1 MANRAPAAALLAAA
15 SILLAAS
22 CGDPTAPDP
31 WSTLGFDRATPGELA
46 PGDSQA
52 FPLDVPHGRTFAVF
66 VQAPEGSMDIR
77 IRTGSDSLASTVS
90 VFGGD
95 TISMLRYAGPVHS
108 ENGGRYTVTVK
119 ARANSIGGAFALRP
133 VLLSDAPESIA
144 QSVAADRVIE
154 GENLSH
160 GLDVDDFAVEVTEP
174 LVAILHVQADVSQRC
189 AIRAEVSS
197 ISGPMPIAWGICS
210 EADTSDLEAGGSGR
224 IELPAGQYRVRMQ
237 QWSERHDGRP
247 VPYRFRLR
255 TVNTAPER
263 VPALLL
269 PGDTVIEAIDFV
281 GDEDVFIVRGTPGSM
296 INVFADASGSPG
308 GLVVGLIPAPHGPPL
323 HASAGGAPLLD
334 NPIGRVELPASG
346 EARIHAS
353 GGQFFRGDYRLF
365 VLAID
370 PRPEVGSD
378 LIVPGP
384 SVVSG
389 ALEQYG
395 DVDEFRFSLAAP
407 SRIALR
413 VPPATGP
420 AVHLLAATSTEPLV
434 GTRDVRLPAGEY
446 RVRVRAYSEPLGHRG
461 PYEFLLALVD
471 STVEGASRLLTV
483 GDTAR
488 SEMTW
493 PHDVDTWF
501 MDIPAAD
508 TALVTVSWP
517 EPTIPLVLTFVHQ
530 QTGAAHVQDVAYGTF
545 GRLDL
550 VPGRYAVH
558 LESSFAYWMNEWMP
572 GRRLSYELR
581 TRRVSAAP
589 EHRAPAFAVGDTVWD
604 VFDFMG
610 DLDDFLLTATPGSEV
625 GFVYQSE
632 SPYRRVRVFDHA
644 TGTELMSDHDGR
656 LSMTPPVT
664 VPPGGVVRVRVDL
677 PNEVYATIG
686 GAYWLSAYAIDRAPE
701 SRSATFAIGDTV
713 SDAIHAGD
721 IDDYTFTVPDGTPVS
736 IQFWT
741 PAGVQGEYGALHV
754 DLLDPLTGALL
765 VGVTRIW
772 QDAPASSISTYP
784 ITPPRG
790 GTYLVRVRGGRSE
803 TSWSTGAYRFRI
815 ASP

>member
-1 MANRAPAAALLAAA
+1 MSNCAPAAALLAAA
-15 SILLAAS
+15 SIVLAAS

-52 FPLDVPHGRTFAVF
+52 VPLAGPRGRSFAVF

-77 IRTGSDSLASTVS
+77 IRTGSDSLVSAASVS
-90 VFGGD
+90 GGD
-95 TISMLRYAGPVHS
+95 TTSMWRYAGPVHS
-108 ENGGRYTVTVK
+108 EKGGRYTVTVA

-144 QSVAADRVIE
+144 QSVAPDRVIE
-154 GENLSH
+154 GENLAH
-160 GLDVDDFAVEVTEP
+160 RLDVDEFIVELREP
-174 LVAILHVQADVSQRC
+174 QVVRLHAQADVSQRC
-189 AIRAEVSS
+189 AIRAEVFP
-197 ISGPMPIAWGICS
+197 ISDLMPIAWGICS
-210 EADTSDLEAGGSGR
+210 EADTSDLEAGGSDR
-224 IELPAGQYRVRMQ
+224 LELPPGRYRVRMTS
-237 QWSERHDGRP
+237 WRDRYDGHPLR
-247 VPYRFRLR
+247 YRFRLR

-263 VPALLL
+263 IPALLV
-269 PGDTVIEAIDFV
+269 PGDTVTEAIDYA

-296 INVFADASGSPG
+296 INVFTEASDSLG
-308 GLVVGLIPAPHGPPL
+308 GLMVGLDPAPPVPPR
-323 HASAGGAPLLD
+323 HPSAGGAPLLD
-334 NPIGRVELPASG
+334 NPIGRVELPPSG
-346 EARIHAS
+346 EVRIHAG
-353 GGQFFRGDYRLF
+353 GGQFSRGDYRLF

-378 LIVPGP
+378 QIVPGP
-384 SVVSG
+384 SAVTGV
-389 ALEQYG
+389 LEQYG
-395 DVDEFRFSLAAP
+395 DVDEFRFSLASP
-407 SRIALR
+407 SRVALR
-413 VPPATGP
+413 VPPTPGP
-420 AVHLLAATSTEPLV
+420 AVHLLAGGSTEPLV
-434 GTRDVRLPAGEY
+434 GTRDIRLPAGEY
-446 RVRVRAYSEPLGHRG
+446 RVRVRANSEPGHRG

-471 STVEGASRLLTV
+471 STVEGPSRLLTV
-483 GDTAR
+483 GDTVQ
-488 SEMTW
+488 SEMAW

-501 MDIPAAD
+501 MDVPDAD

-517 EPTIPLVLTFVHQ
+517 EPPMPLVLTFVHQ

-545 GRLDL
+545 GRIDL
-550 VPGRYAVH
+550 APGRYAVR
-558 LESSFAYWMNEWMP
+558 LESSFQYWMNEWTP
-572 GRRLSYELR
+572 GRRLAYELR

-589 EHRAPAFAVGDTVWD
+589 EHRAPAFTVGDTVRD
-604 VFDFMG
+604 VFDFVG

-644 TGTELMSDHDGR
+644 TGMDLVPGHDGR

-664 VPPGGVVRVRVDL
+664 IPPGGVIRVRVDL

-701 SRSATFAIGDTV
+701 SRPSTFAIGDTV

-721 IDDYTFTVPDGTPVS
+721 VDEYTFAVPDGTPIS

-741 PAGVQGEYGALHV
+741 PGGVQGEHGALHL
-754 DLLDPLTGALL
+754 DLLDPLTGTL
-765 VGVTRIW
+765 VLGVTRF
-772 QDAPASSISTYP
+772 QRDDPAFPTFTYP

-790 GTYLVRVRGGRSE
+790 GTYLVRVHGGRSGE
-803 TSWSTGAYRFRI
+803 SWSTGTYRFRI
-815 ASP
+815 ATP